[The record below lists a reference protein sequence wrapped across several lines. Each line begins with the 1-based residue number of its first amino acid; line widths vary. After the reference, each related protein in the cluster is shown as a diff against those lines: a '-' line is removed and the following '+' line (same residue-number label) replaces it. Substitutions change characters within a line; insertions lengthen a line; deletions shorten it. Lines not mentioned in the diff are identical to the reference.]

1 MIPKTHFASALAA
14 IAIAAPAAATAQ
26 IYKWVDDRGGVTYG
40 NVPPPGAK
48 KLTELD
54 EDSGRVSTVPG
65 LSPEQMARSR
75 ELELAA
81 RVERL
86 ERELYEARARAAAA
100 PVAYPYPA
108 YDPGYASYPA
118 YYPSYY
124 PGYSTAFYGTYFP
137 AGFRG
142 HRFPV
147 RPIFP
152 TAFPPRVHHPIVA
165 RPAPV
170 AARGGGMRR

>member
-1 MIPKTHFASALAA
+1 MIPKPSLVGLVAA
-14 IAIAAPAAATAQ
+14 IAIAVPAAATAEL
-26 IYKWVDDRGGVTYG
+26 YRWVDERGGVVYG

-48 KLTELD
+48 KLAQLD
-54 EDSGRVSTVPG
+54 ENNGRVSTVPG

-86 ERELYEARARAAAA
+86 ERELYEARARAVAA

-118 YYPSYY
+118 YYP
-124 PGYSTAFYGTYFP
+124 GYSTAFYGTYFP
-137 AGFRG
+137 AAFRG
-142 HRFPV
+142 HRFAV

-165 RPAPV
+165 RSAPV